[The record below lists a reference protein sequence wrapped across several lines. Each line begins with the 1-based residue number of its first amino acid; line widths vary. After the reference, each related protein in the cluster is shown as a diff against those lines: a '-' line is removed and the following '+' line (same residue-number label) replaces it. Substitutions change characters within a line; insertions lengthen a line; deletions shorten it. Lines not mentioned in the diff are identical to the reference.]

1 MLQIR
6 EFIQRKDIG
15 YVALFEPKDA
25 QVVQK
30 YMDLINIGRV
40 QPEHLTKKF
49 DRFYNDQTVTIH
61 DKPFEPIQVAISG
74 NKIVN
79 EGLIAL
85 AEFAIGK
92 RTKRFEYY
100 AIGESDQG
108 VSVRD
113 DKLYDHHSR
122 LRISDAGGTFI
133 QRQSTIYYSLF
144 FPKTTNDCTV
154 RETGIFDSSSE
165 SNDKMLLRTVLPE
178 QDQMKHIKNRTT
190 IFVAHIIYSGS
201 E

>member
-1 MLQIR
+1 MQIR
-6 EFIQRKDIG
+6 EFLQRKDIG
-15 YVALFEPKDA
+15 YAALFEPKDA

-49 DRFYNDQTVTIH
+49 DRFYNDQTVTIQ
-61 DKPFEPIQVAISG
+61 DKPFEPLAVGISG
-74 NKIVN
+74 NKLVT

-85 AEFAIGK
+85 AEFAVGK
-92 RTKRFEYY
+92 RTKTFEYY

-108 VSVRD
+108 VSIRD
-113 DKLYDHHSR
+113 DRLYDHHSR
-122 LRISDAGGTFI
+122 VRVTSVGGTFI
-133 QRQSTIYYSLF
+133 QRQSTIFYSVF
-144 FPKTTNDCTV
+144 FPKTTSDCTV

-178 QDQMKHIKNRTT
+178 KDQIKHFKNRTT